1 MAIVN
6 TKPKKTDTQIER
18 NIQAAADQ
26 GSEIQLVQLRIPKSA
41 LKLIDE
47 TIRLSIFPASRHN
60 WILKAIEEA
69 IARAQQEQL

>member
-6 TKPKKTDTQIER
+6 TKPQKTEAQIER
-18 NIQAAADQ
+18 TIQAAADQ
-26 GSEIQLVQLRIPKSA
+26 GNEIQLVQLRIPKSA

-47 TIRLSIFPASRHN
+47 TNRLSIFPASRHN

-69 IARAQQEQL
+69 IARAQQENL

>member
-1 MAIVN
+1 MSIVN
-6 TKPKKTDTQIER
+6 TKPQKTESQIER

-26 GSEIQLVQLRIPKSA
+26 GKETQLVQLRIPKSA

-47 TIRLSIFPASRHN
+47 TIRLSMFPPSRHS

-69 IARAQQEQL
+69 IARAQQENL